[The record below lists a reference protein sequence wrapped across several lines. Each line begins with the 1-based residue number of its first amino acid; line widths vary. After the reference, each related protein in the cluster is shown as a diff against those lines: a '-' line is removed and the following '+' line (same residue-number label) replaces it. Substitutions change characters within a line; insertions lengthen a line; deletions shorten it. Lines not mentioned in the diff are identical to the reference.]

1 MSLLYGTT
9 VGIII
14 DNNIILILKSNSDR
28 LLSILLKIMIVGE
41 AIAKLAITVRAQIM
55 EDGVF
60 HVLAWYI
67 CSSFAE
73 QAFTLIKGISICG
86 TNSNLAQVHKL
97 ASIDW

>member
-1 MSLLYGTT
+1 MG
-9 VGIII
+9 VNA
-14 DNNIILILKSNSDR
+14 DNDVTLALKNNSDR
-28 LLSILLKIMIVGE
+28 LLSILLKAMIVGE